1 VQLQVGSDHL
11 DFVRIRNLLAELVDI
26 VTEAVQNDVYK
37 KSTDHCLTARQ
48 AMERFTL
55 PAPLLAKVFA
65 IPSPIPLV
73 EPVTKATLLIKAIL
87 LLYQRICGL
96 DMQRQVILESLYR
109 KGRCSR
115 DIKSQGIRSRK
126 QWLIITWIIP
136 LKVSGPDGSTAPIFQ
151 RSKPTQWELLGEM
164 AGPGPTTTLPPLGET
179 GRVFHLK
186 HNRRSAP
193 FV

>member
-87 LLYQRICGL
+87 LC
-96 DMQRQVILESLYR
+96 
-109 KGRCSR
+109 
-115 DIKSQGIRSRK
+115 IKDLWMEDATTGQIRVTVSKRAGAVK
-126 QWLIITWIIP
+126 TK
-136 LKVSGPDGSTAPIFQ
+136 KVKASEVGNNG
-151 RSKPTQWELLGEM
+151 
-164 AGPGPTTTLPPLGET
+164 
-179 GRVFHLK
+179 
-186 HNRRSAP
+186 
-193 FV
+193 